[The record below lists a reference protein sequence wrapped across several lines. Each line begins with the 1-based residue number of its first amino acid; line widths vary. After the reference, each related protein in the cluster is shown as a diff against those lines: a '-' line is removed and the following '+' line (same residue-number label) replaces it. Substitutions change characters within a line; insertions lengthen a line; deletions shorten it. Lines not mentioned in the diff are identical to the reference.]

1 MCRSWLTRRLLLV
14 VARPGGSTTRHEGVH
29 CMCVYHTAYGCALR
43 VCSDYS
49 WSRAQVGL
57 DILKDKP
64 ELPPGGKDGLQVCDR
79 CVSA

>member
-1 MCRSWLTRRLLLV
+1 MSFEESRLVLQATAGTSKAGE
-14 VARPGGSTTRHEGVH
+14 ARLPVMNVGN
-29 CMCVYHTAYGCALR
+29 CAVY
-43 VCSDYS
+43 YS

-79 CVSA
+79 CVSV